1 MDNTTALPNQDD
13 KAAAETAAGSGAVER
28 TIGLFRLGEKL
39 RRLRLRKKISLV
51 DLGKHTGLSPS
62 MLSQLE
68 NGKLIPTLPTLTRI
82 AMVFDVGLDF
92 FFSEQEKGRLFSIVR
107 AKERLRFPDE
117 PDTTDPSYYFE
128 CLAFSAREKS
138 VQAYVAEFPVRQRHS
153 EPHVHEGSEFLYVLS
168 GRVEIWT
175 SRELHLLDQGD
186 SCYFD
191 SSEPHSYRCATST
204 QSSAL
209 VVTAAPRL

>member
-1 MDNTTALPNQDD
+1 MNSTTPTPLENEKGP
-13 KAAAETAAGSGAVER
+13 AETAGSSAVER

-92 FFSEQEKGRLFSIVR
+92 FFSEQEKGRLFSVVR

-117 PDTTDPSYYFE
+117 PDTAEPSSFFE

-138 VQAYVAEFPVRQRHS
+138 IQAYVAEFPVRHRHS
-153 EPHVHEGSEFLYVLS
+153 EPHVHEGSEFLYVLT

-175 SRELHLLDQGD
+175 SHDLHVLNQGD

-191 SSEPHSYRCATST
+191 SSEPHSYRCAGET
-204 QSSAL
+204 QASAL